1 MLAGKI
7 TCVVVDDEPLARLG
21 LVKYIKSVDQFEL
34 IGECRDTHELEELI
48 RNVKPD
54 ILFLDIEMPNKS
66 GITFL
71 EEAEN
76 PPLVIITSAYSQYA
90 AKGYELNVVDYLVKP
105 YRLERFKAAISKAFE
120 LLEFRSAK
128 RDNIIFI
135 RENRSLI
142 KLNVDDIHYLQ
153 AMENYVMVV
162 TATKKHIVHM
172 TLNDSLALVNDPRF
186 CKVHRS
192 YIVNSSHV
200 VKVKADAVVMAGDEI
215 PLSRNF
221 KKEFVGL
228 FTKGK

>member
-1 MLAGKI
+1 MLTGKI

-34 IGECRDTHELEELI
+34 IGECRDAHELEELI
-48 RNVKPD
+48 KNVKPD

-66 GITFL
+66 GIAFL

-105 YRLERFKAAISKAFE
+105 YRLERFEAAISKVVE
-120 LLEFRSAK
+120 LLEFRSTK
-128 RDNIIFI
+128 RDNIIFVQ
-135 RENRSLI
+135 ENRSLI

-153 AMENYVMVV
+153 AMENYVLVV
-162 TATKKHIVHM
+162 TAMKKHIVHM
-172 TLNDSLALVNDPRF
+172 TLNDSVALVNDPRF

-200 VKVKADAVVMAGDEI
+200 VKVKADTVVMAGAEI

-221 KKEFVGL
+221 KKEFVGV